1 MKSLC
6 VKAWDAK
13 TCDMTFCKGDIQRL
27 LIDFTPN
34 FEQSSLFN
42 PYQLIFFFTCVV
54 DKSTYHKICVHVCAL
69 VCSAEKWFNL
79 TIRMVVKCY
88 LWWCVVQCILTV
100 SNSGSSSRYQHW

>member
-6 VKAWDAK
+6 EAWDAK
-13 TCDMTFCKGDIQRL
+13 TCDMTFSKGDMQRL

-42 PYQLIFFFTCVV
+42 PYQLIFFTCVV
-54 DKSTYHKICVHVCAL
+54 DKSTYHKICVCVCAL
-69 VCSAEKWFNL
+69 VCSVEKWFNP

-88 LWWCVVQCILTV
+88 LWWGVVQCLLTV
-100 SNSGSSSRYQHW
+100 AKSGSSGRCQQW